1 VRLKLA
7 MSPWWAQG
15 LVYGL
20 LFGFL
25 MTLFFRLDEDS
36 WFPALVS
43 GPISGLLFGT
53 VMGLTMSRI
62 NGRMLV
68 GLEAFSSVELRTV
81 ARAAARGPAPD
92 DLRLREAAEVLVKRR
107 RNEMLRTRRWSLVL
121 FSVLPVIYVLLAIT
135 QKQWW
140 WWLAAVVFLV
150 FLAYLVTAP
159 GRVERRLVVLSPR
172 QVKPR

>member
-7 MSPWWAQG
+7 MGPWWVQG
-15 LVYGL
+15 LVHGL

-43 GPISGLLFGT
+43 GPISGVFFG
-53 VMGLTMSRI
+53 VAMGLTMSRI
-62 NGRMLV
+62 NRRMLL
-68 GLEAFSSVELRTV
+68 GLEVLTSAELRTV

-92 DLRLREAAEVLVKRR
+92 DVRLREAAEGLVRR
-107 RNEMLRTRRWSLVL
+107 RRDEMLRTRRWSLVL
-121 FSVLPVIYVLLAIT
+121 FSALPVLYVLLAIT

-140 WWLAAVVFLV
+140 WWLAAMVFFI
-150 FLAYLVTAP
+150 FLAYLLTTP
-159 GRVERRLVVLSPR
+159 GRVKRRLAVLSPR
-172 QVKPR
+172 EVEPR